1 MLIQLTDND
10 LAKMPTILRANFLG
24 WLQSIDSGFS
34 SAQLTQRNDPRTTSD
49 RLELVQSSSASGND
63 DISSASQRDKK
74 DRSHI
79 RLSQLFDEGLTR
91 AGMSVRVRLTQ
102 ERAKEVGRDYLNSL
116 TISATG
122 TIFHEGQ
129 VFDKVSPL
137 AGKLNGC
144 TLNGWEYLEVK
155 KDGEWI
161 KFDTLRQQLRKEDG
175 N

>member
-1 MLIQLTDND
+1 MIIQLNRED
-10 LAKMPTILRANFLG
+10 LGKMPPALRDEFLG
-24 WLQSIDSGFS
+24 WMQSASTSCS
-34 SAQLTQRNDPRTTSD
+34 STELKQVDED
-49 RLELVQSSSASGND
+49 RAPSELLDLAESSNVSGND
-63 DISSASQRDKK
+63 EVLKGEGQDKR
-74 DRSHI
+74 DRSHV

-91 AGMSVRVRLTQ
+91 TGMSVRVRLKQ
-102 ERAKEVGRDYLNSL
+102 DRAKEIGRDYLNSL

-129 VFDKVSPL
+129 EFDKVSPL
-137 AGKLNGC
+137 AGKLNDC

-161 KFDTLRQQLRKEDG
+161 KFDTLRQHLRQEDK

>member
-1 MLIQLTDND
+1 MIIQLSRED
-10 LAKMPTILRANFLG
+10 LGKMPPALRHDFLG
-24 WLQSIDSGFS
+24 WMQSVSTSCS
-34 SAQLTQRNDPRTTSD
+34 SAELKQVDED
-49 RLELVQSSSASGND
+49 RVPSELLDLAESSNVSGND
-63 DISSASQRDKK
+63 DVPKGEGQDKR
-74 DRSHI
+74 DRSHV

-102 ERAKEVGRDYLNSL
+102 DRAKEVGRDYLNSL

-129 VFDKVSPL
+129 EFDKVSPL

-161 KFDTLRQQLRKEDG
+161 KFDTLRQQLRQEDK

>member
-10 LAKMPTILRANFLG
+10 LAKMPTMLRESFLG
-24 WLQSIDSGFS
+24 WLQSLNSGS
-34 SAQLTQRNDPRTTSD
+34 NPAELEQKEDYRTTSD
-49 RLELVQSSSASGND
+49 SLESVESSNGASNSD
-63 DISSASQRDKK
+63 DFRAEQRGKK
-74 DRSHI
+74 DRSHV

-91 AGMSVRVRLTQ
+91 AGMSVRVRLTRD
-102 ERAKEVGRDYLNSL
+102 RAKEIGRDYLNSL

-129 VFDKVSPL
+129 EFDKVSPL

-161 KFDTLRQQLRKEDG
+161 AFDVLRRQLRQEDG

>member
-1 MLIQLTDND
+1 
-10 LAKMPTILRANFLG
+10 MPPALRHEFLG
-24 WLQSIDSGFS
+24 WMQSASTSCSLVELQQVDEDRTPSDLVDLAES
-34 SAQLTQRNDPRTTSD
+34 SKVSRNDV
-49 RLELVQSSSASGND
+49 LKGEGQ
-63 DISSASQRDKK
+63 DKR
-74 DRSHI
+74 DRSHV

-102 ERAKEVGRDYLNSL
+102 DRAKEVGRDYLNSL

-161 KFDTLRQQLRKEDG
+161 KFDTLRRQLRQENG

>member
-1 MLIQLTDND
+1 MNIQLNDND
-10 LAKMPTILRANFLG
+10 LAKMPATLCEELLG
-24 WLQSIDSGFS
+24 WLQSLNTSFS
-34 SAQLTQRNDPRTTSD
+34 PARLEQPHEDRTTVD
-49 RLELVQSSSASGND
+49 LLDLAQSSSASSND
-63 DISSASQRDKK
+63 NVFVIEGRNRK

-91 AGMSVRVRLTQ
+91 TGMSVRVRLTQ
-102 ERAKEVGRDYLNSL
+102 DRAKEIGRDYLNSL

-129 VFDKVSPL
+129 EFDKVSPL
-137 AGKLNGC
+137 AGKLNDS

-161 KFDTLRQQLRKEDG
+161 KFDTLRQQLRQEDK